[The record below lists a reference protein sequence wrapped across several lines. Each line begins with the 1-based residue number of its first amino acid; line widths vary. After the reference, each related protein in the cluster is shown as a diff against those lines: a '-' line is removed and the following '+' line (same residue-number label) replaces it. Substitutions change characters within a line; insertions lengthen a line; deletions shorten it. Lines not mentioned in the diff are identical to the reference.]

1 MEKRI
6 TIAQVVNAYF
16 ERVEEGIEAPQDE
29 SFYALGLAGET
40 GEYCNY
46 VKKRLRGDLD
56 NEELNEKELEQHNLG
71 TDVDVLIQA
80 RHIAHERK
88 EARELAD
95 IILYVAKICQIK
107 NIDLD
112 PYIQEK
118 FNKYSDK
125 IQSNVKI

>member
-1 MEKRI
+1 MDQGI
-6 TIAQVVNAYF
+6 TICELVNAF
-16 ERVEEGIEAPQDE
+16 NEREKEGIEDPQNE
-29 SFYALGLAGET
+29 PFYGLALAGET
-40 GEYCNY
+40 GEYCNL

-56 NEELNEKELEQHNLG
+56 NEELNEKELEEFNSG
-71 TDVDVLIQA
+71 TDVDVLVNVRYIE
-80 RHIAHERK
+80 HERK

-95 IILYVAKICQIK
+95 IVLYVAKICQIK